1 MYRSTAIAV
10 VVACVWTISAGPVR
24 ADIEDALIRLENW
37 ERERPHADLE
47 SCVKEL
53 RAGGRVGDK
62 ALRERLKRVVLD
74 EDIPWAARRAAL
86 VLACEKADDEA
97 AREILDLIKTWVLQK
112 TGATSAPHYPVSGQ
126 ESYTRRDLIR
136 TCLTQ
141 GVNHLE
147 GALIDQEPLL
157 DLFALIGSPSRA
169 RAMGLGLG
177 ALAYNAL
184 AGNPAPIE
192 QRRER
197 ALSIIQE
204 MRNQGDPPGPLLRLL
219 DESSFPRL
227 RPLVRASDD
236 PDTFHFGAAA
246 ALAHLG
252 DREILPDLQARRAR
266 FREKHVNFEGALVR
280 FMWRINIQHP
290 AAELLHYI
298 SGPPEVGVERRM
310 WAVRRAAELGIP
322 KEELRQAILKH
333 AEQVKPQGKFK
344 IRHGLISLKEQGLRL
359 GILTEQDLPDI
370 KVPALH
376 PTP

>member
-1 MYRSTAIAV
+1 MYRSTAIAMA
-10 VVACVWTISAGPVR
+10 VACVWTICAAPVR
-24 ADIEDALIRLENW
+24 ADVEDALIRLENW
-37 ERERPHADLE
+37 ERGRPHADLE

-62 ALRERLKRVVLD
+62 ALWQRLKRVVLD
-74 EDIPWAARRAAL
+74 EDIPWEARKAAFL
-86 VLACEKADDEA
+86 LACEKADDEA
-97 AREILDLIKTWVLQK
+97 AREILGLIKIWALQQ
-112 TGATSAPHYPVSGQ
+112 TGATSAPHCPVSGQ
-126 ESYTRRDLIR
+126 ESFIR
-136 TCLTQ
+136 TYLIGTFLNK

-147 GALIDQEPLL
+147 QTLIDQEPLL
-157 DLFALIGSPSRA
+157 DVLSLIGSPRHA
-169 RAMGLGLG
+169 RAMDPRFWT
-177 ALAYNAL
+177 LAYNAL

-204 MRNQGDPPGPLLRLL
+204 MRNQTDLPGPLLGLL
-219 DESSFPRL
+219 DESSFPSFRT
-227 RPLVRASDD
+227 LVRASDD

-252 DREILPDLQARRAR
+252 DREILPDLEARRPR
-266 FREKHVNFEGALVR
+266 FREKSVNIEGYLVW
-280 FMWRINIQHP
+280 FMWCINIQHP
-290 AAELLHYI
+290 PAKLLRYI
-298 SGPPEVGVERRM
+298 SGPPEVGVARRM
-310 WAVRRAAELGIP
+310 WAVRRAVELGIP

-344 IRHGLISLKEQGLRL
+344 IRHGLTSLKRQGLRL

-376 PTP
+376 ITQ